1 MPTWRGRE
9 RTAGDLISRETAELN
24 RRYRVVKRG
33 QYGELVT
40 ELQYRIQSTGS
51 IMPPVDFTRIKTII
65 LVIQHSLMTHPLRCF
80 LIKLLILL
88 MSPNYSRRAILISGT
103 LRQHQPNVE
112 TQESAEIPHSN
123 LKIIPISLC

>member
-80 LIKLLILL
+80 LVKLLILL
-88 MSPNYSRRAILISGT
+88 MSPNYSRRAILIIRDSQT
-103 LRQHQPNVE
+103 TP
-112 TQESAEIPHSN
+112 TS
-123 LKIIPISLC
+123 C